1 MQSLCSDCPSKD
13 HGEIN
18 SICIKICVKVP
29 HIIDF
34 LSHLENQCFDGLDL
48 VFSNQKRCI
57 TVLLKLKMKKMI
69 STAELVLLLFA
80 LSSNLILLFFLNL
93 CLHFRGKRGLP
104 KQSNI
109 AIFQKKSVVHSKL
122 ETSARTHI

>member
-1 MQSLCSDCPSKD
+1 MQLLCSDCPSKD

-18 SICIKICVKVP
+18 SICIKICVKVL

-48 VFSNQKRCI
+48 VFRNQKRCI
-57 TVLLKLKMKKMI
+57 TVLLKSKMTKMI
-69 STAELVLLLFA
+69 STAELVLLLFV
-80 LSSNLILLFFLNL
+80 LSSNLILLFFSIYVSILE
-93 CLHFRGKRGLP
+93 GKEVYHN
-104 KQSNI
+104 K

>member
-48 VFSNQKRCI
+48 VFRNQKRCI
-57 TVLLKLKMKKMI
+57 TVLLKLKMTKMI

-80 LSSNLILLFFLNL
+80 LSSNLILLFFSIYVSILE
-93 CLHFRGKRGLP
+93 GKEVYHN
-104 KQSNI
+104 K
-109 AIFQKKSVVHSKL
+109 AISPYFKRSQ
-122 ETSARTHI
+122 

>member
-18 SICIKICVKVP
+18 SICIKICVKVS

-48 VFSNQKRCI
+48 VFRNKRRCI
-57 TVLLKLKMKKMI
+57 TVLLKLKMTKMI
-69 STAELVLLLFA
+69 STAELVLLLFV
-80 LSSNLILLFFLNL
+80 LSSNLILLFFSIYVSILE
-93 CLHFRGKRGLP
+93 GKEVYHNKEISPYFKRS
-104 KQSNI
+104 Q
-109 AIFQKKSVVHSKL
+109 
-122 ETSARTHI
+122 